1 MEREELA
8 EKIREIGFSCIRCGD
23 CCRGTEED
31 ANLVMIFPNEIEH
44 LAGATGQRAGDFS
57 KPYPDKVP
65 TCGGGS
71 ITFEWCLKRI
81 GRGCIFLDGTHCK
94 AYASRPWIC
103 RTYPFMLSGERLS
116 LSPCRGIGRE
126 ISQREA
132 DEIAGLLI
140 ARSVAEQEEE
150 ERVRTILSSHTIPAG
165 KNVMVDGT
173 GVRVL

>member
-31 ANLVMIFPNEIEH
+31 ANLVMIFPDEIED
-44 LAGATGQRAGDFS
+44 LAGATGQKAGDFI
-57 KPYPDKVP
+57 KPYPEKVP
-65 TCGGGS
+65 TSGGGS
-71 ITFEWCLKRI
+71 ITFEWCLKRT
-81 GRGCIFLDGTHCK
+81 GDGCIFLDGTRCTV
-94 AYASRPWIC
+94 YGTRPWIC

-126 ISQREA
+126 IPHREA

-140 ARSVAEQEEE
+140 ARSAAEQEEE
-150 ERVRTILSSHTIPAG
+150 ERVRAILSSQNIPAG
-165 KNVMVDGT
+165 KNVLVDGT
-173 GVRVL
+173 GIRVL